1 MNSDIVTTLCRVCTA
16 FRIPGELISYRHLTS
31 GNINTTYYVV
41 CQDGTEQKDYLVQRV
56 NSYVFKNPEKV
67 MHNIELVTEHIRKQN
82 EARGIF
88 GRRTRLHFHH
98 TAEGSNYLVMN
109 EGEFWRLSNY
119 IEDSVSFDTAND
131 PLVLRMAGKA
141 FGQFAKQLA
150 DFDAA
155 KLYETIPH
163 FHDTRQRLEEFLVHV
178 EEDSC
183 GRCKEVANEI
193 ERIKEARE
201 FACRLNEMVDRG
213 ELPLRVTH
221 NDTKTNNVLF
231 DKETLEPLVVVDLDT
246 VMPGL
251 TAHDFGDTIR
261 FAANT
266 AAEDEEDLSKVSLD
280 LELYRAF
287 AEGYIGELGEW
298 LTSKEIESMA
308 LGAATMT
315 LELTVR
321 FLDDYITGD
330 KYFKTL
336 YPKHNLTRARCQLAL
351 YEDMMR
357 KLEQMQIIV
366 REIAEKY
373 VKRPCRGL

>member
-1 MNSDIVTTLCRVCTA
+1 MNSDIAIILRRVCTA

-31 GNINTTYYVV
+31 GNINITYYVV
-41 CQDGTEQKDYLVQRV
+41 CQDGVEQKDYLVQRV

-67 MHNIELVTEHIRKQN
+67 MHNIELVTEHIRLQN
-82 EARGIF
+82 EARGIT

-98 TAEGSNYLVMN
+98 TTEGNNFLVLN
-109 EGEFWRLSNY
+109 EGEFWRLSNF

-131 PLVLRMAGKA
+131 PLVLRMSGKA
-141 FGQFAKQLA
+141 FGQFARQLA

-155 KLYETIPH
+155 TLYETIPH
-163 FHDTRQRLEEFLVHV
+163 FHDTRQRLEEFFAHV
-178 EEDSC
+178 KEDAY
-183 GRCKEVANEI
+183 GRCEEVAGEI
-193 ERIKEARE
+193 ARIREARE
-201 FACRLNEMVDRG
+201 FACRLNEMVDRA

-231 DKETLEPLVVVDLDT
+231 DKDTLEPLVVIDLDT

-251 TAHDFGDTIR
+251 AAHDFGDTIR

-266 AAEDEEDLSKVSLD
+266 AAEDEVDLAKVSLD

-287 AEGYIGELGEW
+287 AEGYIGVVGEW
-298 LTSKEIESMA
+298 LTPEELESMA
-308 LGAATMT
+308 LGTATIT
-315 LELTVR
+315 LELAVR

-336 YPKHNLTRARCQLAL
+336 YPKHNLVRARCQLAL
-351 YEDMMR
+351 YEDMMH
-357 KLEQMQIIV
+357 KMEQMQRIV
-366 REIAEKY
+366 QDISQNYVAET
-373 VKRPCRGL
+373 VK